1 VLRVVGLSSSLPL
14 DPANPM
20 NPMNR
25 RISLVVLNE
34 KTERAIRGLPDEEQ
48 VQSEADAAKALGLA
62 ETPGGDAVP
71 ADGAAPA
78 QGDAPAVPAVPAS
91 PPAGGT
97 QQLALPNG
105 PPRDP
110 A

>member
-1 VLRVVGLSSSLPL
+1 MLRVVGLSSSLPL
-14 DPANPM
+14 DSANPM

-34 KTERAIRGLPDEEQ
+34 KTERAIRGLPDEEEIQ
-48 VQSEADAAKALGLA
+48 NEADAAKALGRP
-62 ETPGGDAVP
+62 ETPGGASP
-71 ADGAAPA
+71 ADGAA
-78 QGDAPAVPAVPAS
+78 APQAAPSAPAVPAS

-97 QQLALPNG
+97 ERLALPNDR
-105 PPRDP
+105 PRDP

>member
-1 VLRVVGLSSSLPL
+1 
-14 DPANPM
+14 M

-48 VQSEADAAKALGLA
+48 VQSESDAAKALGLP
-62 ETPGGDAVP
+62 ETP
-71 ADGAAPA
+71 ADGATPPQGAPPAPA
-78 QGDAPAVPAVPAS
+78 APAS

-97 QQLALPNG
+97 EQLALPNG